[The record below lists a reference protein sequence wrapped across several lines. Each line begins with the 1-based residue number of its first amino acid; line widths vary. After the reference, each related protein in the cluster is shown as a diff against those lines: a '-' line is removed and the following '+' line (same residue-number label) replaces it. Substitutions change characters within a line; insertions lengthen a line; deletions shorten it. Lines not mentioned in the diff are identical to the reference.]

1 MSRGVGI
8 RLAKEA
14 KNIWENQP
22 DLTLDIIDQAT
33 NLWHVSFTMQE
44 GTVYAGENYTL
55 QFKFDDKYPFEA
67 PEVKFIGVPP
77 DHEHIYSNGWI
88 CLSTLSK
95 DWSPALQTSQVA
107 LSIMSMLA
115 SATKKQKP
123 PNDASAVQYM
133 NMQGSP
139 KKVNWVFDDDKC

>member
-1 MSRGVGI
+1 M
-8 RLAKEA
+8 
-14 KNIWENQP
+14 
-22 DLTLDIIDQAT
+22 
-33 NLWHVSFTMQE
+33 
-44 GTVYAGENYTL
+44 
-55 QFKFDDKYPFEA
+55 
-67 PEVKFIGVPP
+67 FIGVPP

-95 DWSPALQTSQVA
+95 DWSPALQTSQVS

-123 PNDASAVQYM
+123 PNDASAVTYM